1 MQVAVQFPPADGES
15 TQAPAMTD
23 SAQNPGRYYLTTPI
37 YYVNARP
44 HLGHAYS
51 TIVCDAIAR
60 RKRALGIDT
69 WFLTGTDEHG
79 QKIERSAALAGRTPA
94 DFAGAISAE
103 FRRLWD
109 QLGLT
114 YDDFIRTTEERHKRG
129 VQRLFATLRDR
140 GFIYKGSYTGQYCVS
155 DEAWVDVP
163 PGTPCPDCGRMTET
177 VTEENYF
184 FKLSAF
190 ERKLLEFYEAN
201 PGFMGP
207 ESTRREVIS
216 FVRSGL
222 KDLSVS
228 RTSFSWGIPVPGDEQ
243 HVVYVWLD
251 ALANYI
257 TALGYGSDD
266 PADQAR
272 FQKFWPAD
280 LHLIG
285 KEISRFHCV
294 YWPAFLMA
302 AGIAPPRS
310 VQANGWLLFDQGKMS
325 KSKGNIVRAETVQ
338 AVLGADALRYYLL
351 REIPFG
357 QDGNFSF
364 DALVQRYNG
373 DLANGYGNLV
383 SRVVNMVHK
392 YFGGVM
398 PEVDALPIEKQT
410 LRVSTLVAMGA
421 FDRDFDEL
429 NFSEALKNLWNLVA
443 QTDRYLTENAP
454 WKKPPERSDQDHTLY
469 QARVLA
475 TAAEAIRIITA
486 LVYPILPDAA
496 AKVWRQLGQGEISNA
511 AKDSFLTH
519 LAWGELKAGTKFG
532 EPAPL
537 FPRAEKDA
545 IERMQNLEE
554 ENNRTVIESAAEKT
568 SASQPAPEAPPSALS
583 IEPSPAAAS
592 PSVVSVQPGSA
603 GTAPHGSDEKGDHN
617 LTQPTHAPVHSSQ
630 HVETVPVDA
639 VAPEHASGRLSSSP
653 TTAPTGGPL
662 ASAGQTNGPADGP
675 GAMAATAPADQSA
688 PPQTAASSQ
697 VINIDDFAK
706 IDLRVAQILVAERV
720 PKADKLLRLEVD
732 LGYEKRQILAG
743 IAQYY
748 EPEKLIGRKI
758 VIVANLAPRKMRG
771 LESNGMLLAASLPDG
786 APVLAGFLEEVP
798 LGARLK

>member
-1 MQVAVQFPPADGES
+1 
-15 TQAPAMTD
+15 MTD
-23 SAQNPGRYYLTTPI
+23 QANSPNRFYLTTPI

-60 RKRALGIDT
+60 RKRALGIEA

-79 QKIERSAALAGRTPA
+79 QKIERSAKQAGCTPQE
-94 DFAGAISAE
+94 FANKIAAE
-103 FRRLWD
+103 FRGLWD
-109 QLGLT
+109 RLGIT
-114 YDDFIRTTEERHKRG
+114 YDDFIRTTEPRHVRG
-129 VQRLFATLRDR
+129 VQHLFATLRDR
-140 GFIYKGSYTGQYCVS
+140 GYIYKGSYTGQYCVS
-155 DEAWVDVP
+155 DEAYVDGP
-163 PGTPCPDCGRMTET
+163 PGTICPDCGRLTET
-177 VTEENYF
+177 VSEENYF

-201 PGFMGP
+201 PSFMGP

-216 FVRSGL
+216 FVRGGL
-222 KDLSVS
+222 KDLSIS
-228 RTSFSWGIPVPGDEQ
+228 RTTFDWGIPVPGDEK
-243 HVVYVWLD
+243 HVIYVWLD

-257 TALGYGSDD
+257 TALGYGSEQDE
-266 PADQAR
+266 R
-272 FQKFWPAD
+272 FRKFWPAD
-280 LHLIG
+280 IHLIG

-302 AGIAPPRS
+302 AGIPVPRS
-310 VQANGWLLFDQGKMS
+310 VRANGWLLFDQGKMS
-325 KSKGNIVRAETVQ
+325 KSRGNIVRAETVQ
-338 AVLGADALRYYLL
+338 EVLGADALRYFLL

-392 YFGGVM
+392 YFGGVA
-398 PEVDALPIEKQT
+398 PGAGDGSPADGG
-410 LRVSTLVAMGA
+410 LRDLAARTISA
-421 FDRDFDEL
+421 FGPAFDEL
-429 NFSEALKNLWNLVA
+429 NFSEALKSLWLLVA
-443 QTDRYLTENAP
+443 ETDGYLTANAP
-454 WKKPPERSDQDHTLY
+454 WKKPVERSDEEHQRL

-475 TAAEAIRIITA
+475 TAAEAIRVITA

-496 AKVWRQLGQGEISNA
+496 AKVWRQLGQGEIADA
-511 AKDSFLTH
+511 AKNGFLKE
-519 LAWGELKAGTKFG
+519 LAWGGLKPGTKLG

-554 ENNRTVIESAAEKT
+554 QDNRGAAEST
-568 SASQPAPEAPPSALS
+568 SEREIVAPASA
-583 IEPSPAAAS
+583 PAAT
-592 PSVVSVQPGSA
+592 SVNPTAGQGKAA
-603 GTAPHGSDEKGDHN
+603 GTI
-617 LTQPTHAPVHSSQ
+617 T
-630 HVETVPVDA
+630 
-639 VAPEHASGRLSSSP
+639 P
-653 TTAPTGGPL
+653 TTAAPADAAKPVETAKVDQVPAPL
-662 ASAGQTNGPADGP
+662 ASSRLT
-675 GAMAATAPADQSA
+675 ATPAPAPSDA
-688 PPQTAASSQ
+688 PLQPAAGSTPPAEGSDPKQ
-697 VINIDDFAK
+697 AGVSGEKQHITIDDFAK
-706 IDLRVAQILVAERV
+706 VELRVAQVLVAERI

-743 IAQYY
+743 IAEYY
-748 EPEKLIGRKI
+748 EPEKLVGRKI

-771 LESNGMLLAASLPDG
+771 LESNGMLLAASLEGG

>member
-1 MQVAVQFPPADGES
+1 MTNSATS
-15 TQAPAMTD
+15 TE
-23 SAQNPGRYYLTTPI
+23 RFYLTTPI

-60 RKRALGIDT
+60 RKRALGFET

-79 QKIERSAALAGRTPA
+79 QKIERSAALAGRTPEE
-94 DFAGAISAE
+94 FATAIAGE
-103 FRRLWD
+103 FRGLWD
-109 QLGLT
+109 LLGLS

-129 VQRLFATLRDR
+129 TQKLFATLRDK

-155 DEAWVDVP
+155 DELYVDGP
-163 PGTPCPDCGRMTET
+163 PGTVCPDCGRVTET
-177 VTEENYF
+177 VSEENYF

-216 FVRSGL
+216 FVRGGL

-228 RTSFSWGIPVPGDEQ
+228 RTSFSWGIPVPGDEK
-243 HVVYVWLD
+243 HVIYVWLD
-251 ALANYI
+251 ALVNYLS
-257 TALGYGSDD
+257 ALGYGSDAPED
-266 PADQAR
+266 KAR
-272 FQKFWPAD
+272 FAKFWPAD

-302 AGIAPPRS
+302 AGIPLPHT
-310 VQANGWLLFDQGKMS
+310 VKANGWLLFDQGKMS
-325 KSKGNIVRAETVQ
+325 KSRGNIVRAETVH
-338 AVLGADALRYYLL
+338 AVLGADALRYFLL

-357 QDGNFSF
+357 QDGSFSF

-392 YFGGVM
+392 YFGGVV
-398 PEVDALPIEKQT
+398 PEMG
-410 LRVSTLVAMGA
+410 VSTAAEDSLRASAERAIAAFGPEFDAM
-421 FDRDFDEL
+421 
-429 NFSEALKNLWNLVA
+429 NFSEALKALWVLVA
-443 QTDRYLTENAP
+443 DTDGYLTANAP
-454 WKKPPERSDQDHTLY
+454 WKKPADRSDADHTAL

-486 LVYPILPDAA
+486 LVYPVLPESA
-496 AKVWRQLGQGEISNA
+496 AKVWRQLGQGEISDA
-511 AKDSFLTH
+511 AKESFLTGI
-519 LAWGELKAGTKFG
+519 AWGGLKAGTKFG

-545 IERMQNLEE
+545 VERMQKMEE
-554 ENNRTVIESAAEKT
+554 ENSKSVIEAAGGDGANGGSAAKT
-568 SASQPAPEAPPSALS
+568 PASKPVL
-583 IEPSPAAAS
+583 
-592 PSVVSVQPGSA
+592 
-603 GTAPHGSDEKGDHN
+603 TA
-617 LTQPTHAPVHSSQ
+617 APVHSSA
-630 HVETVPVDA
+630 EANPPVKGTGIDPNVNPA
-639 VAPEHASGRLSSSP
+639 KSIGASAPEVRSLENASSIPVSHAAASP
-653 TTAPTGGPL
+653 A
-662 ASAGQTNGPADGP
+662 
-675 GAMAATAPADQSA
+675 APAPNPPA
-688 PPQTAASSQ
+688 PAAEQPPAAVTPVVAEPQHIT
-697 VINIDDFAK
+697 IDDFVK
-706 IDLRVAQILVAERV
+706 VDLRVAQILVAERV

-748 EPEKLIGRKI
+748 EPEKLVGRKI
-758 VIVANLAPRKMRG
+758 VVVANLAPRKMRG